1 MTIKDIKNC
10 IICKSKLKS
19 VINLPNYPITEV
31 FSKKKT
37 TNKKFFINQKIMFCN
52 KCQHI
57 SLKNI
62 INQDIFYKDYK
73 MRSKKSSQHAGEYL
87 TNFFEFIKK
96 NVKKDFYKKAIIDIG
111 GNDSTFLNLFKN
123 KVKINI
129 DPNASG
135 DRKIIKEKR
144 YFEKVNFNK
153 FKKFDKIYVSSH
165 TIEHLVDIND
175 LIKKISRTIKI
186 GDFIFL
192 QFPSFELFIKN
203 LRFDQITHQH
213 LNLYSLNS
221 ISKILNKHSLFVRKF
236 EFDESV
242 YGTLRLFVKKSKK
255 RNYFMPKIKAIEIKK
270 KFKKF
275 TNFYKSLNKVL
286 EKKGVLIGFGA
297 GLMVP
302 TLNYYLP
309 IVNKLKFILDS
320 DRKKKDKF
328 FINMKPQIKY
338 FNGNFKNYR
347 KSQILITSIS
357 TESTLEKIC
366 KKLTENSMNFYN
378 PSINK

>member
-1 MTIKDIKNC
+1 MIIKTIKNC
-10 IICKSKLKS
+10 VVCQNKLKS
-19 VINLPNYPITEV
+19 VVNLPKYPITEV
-31 FSKKKT
+31 FSQKKT

-62 INQDIFYKDYK
+62 IQQDIFYKDYK
-73 MRSKKSSQHAGEYL
+73 MRSKISSQHAGEYL
-87 TNFFEFIKK
+87 TNFFRFIKK
-96 NVKKDFYKKAIIDIG
+96 NVKKDFNKKAIIDIG
-111 GNDSTFLNLFKN
+111 GNDSTFLSLFKN
-123 KVKINI
+123 KIKINI

-135 DRKIIKEKR
+135 DEEIIKERK
-144 YFEKVNFNK
+144 YFENVNFSK
-153 FKKFDKIYVSSH
+153 FKKLEKIYVSSH
-165 TIEHLVDIND
+165 TIEHLIDIND
-175 LIKKISRTIKI
+175 LIKKISSTIKI

-192 QFPSFELFIKN
+192 QFPSFELFIKHS
-203 LRFDQITHQH
+203 RFDQITHQH

-221 ISKILNKHSLFVRKF
+221 ISKILNKHSLFIRKF

-255 RNYFMPKIKAIEIKK
+255 KNNFMFNIKAIEIKK

-275 TNFYKSLNKVL
+275 TNFYKSLNKLL
-286 EKKGVLIGFGA
+286 EKKKIFIGFGA

-320 DRKKKDKF
+320 DRKKKNKF

-366 KKLTENSMNFYN
+366 KKLTENSMNFFN